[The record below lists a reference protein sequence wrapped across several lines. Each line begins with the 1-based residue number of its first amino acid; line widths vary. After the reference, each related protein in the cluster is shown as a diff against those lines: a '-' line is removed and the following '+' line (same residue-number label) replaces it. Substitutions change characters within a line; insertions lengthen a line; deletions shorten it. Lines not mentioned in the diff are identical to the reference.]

1 MLFKPEFLLAT
12 ARPGKK
18 SKEILVGTA
27 SKETIIQG
35 TRNIKAKIKGS
46 KTVQQTVISW
56 SNLTRGKLA
65 RTHTKPKIIKQVFI
79 PNESPEIKPSRT
91 KLDI

>member
-46 KTVQQTVISW
+46 KTVQQTVIS
-56 SNLTRGKLA
+56 
-65 RTHTKPKIIKQVFI
+65 
-79 PNESPEIKPSRT
+79 
-91 KLDI
+91 